1 MRRSLKIIG
10 VRIGISAIV
19 LIASITISYR
29 RAELEAAV
37 VAGGRHL
44 SKLFEGWIVAAAARR
59 KFAVRIT
66 SYPHLDISVPFDWN
80 ATPADVTEQVRMA
93 LDDC

>member
-10 VRIGISAIV
+10 VCIGISAIV

-37 VAGGRHL
+37 VAGDRHL

-59 KFAVRIT
+59 KFAVRISAQWRDVSLST
-66 SYPHLDISVPFDWN
+66 DVAS
-80 ATPADVTEQVRMA
+80 ATALPAMRF
-93 LDDC
+93 